1 MDCRL
6 YPKGLVLAGLL
17 VATLSQLTGQ
27 AQAQPATTT
36 AQTVKQGQA
45 LAQTY
50 QQGLEL
56 TTMRTQELTNQQ
68 WRDSLTVL
76 NQQIATQPWSTDLH
90 LRKAAVNL
98 ELQQWQYAIEEYGLV
113 LQHQLHNPAALFYRA
128 YAATHMRYYDVA
140 RRDYEAFLSLFPTH
154 MEARLSYAYVLQQL
168 GHNIEALDEL
178 NAVVEMKPDSAVAYA
193 SRAALEREMKQYE
206 AALYDWQ
213 QAARLDSKNADYVA
227 SQVDLLLF
235 LKRRQEALRVLDA
248 AVQRGIPQG
257 LLHQW
262 YERCRRTK

>member
-1 MDCRL
+1 M
-6 YPKGLVLAGLL
+6 LAGLL

-27 AQAQPATTT
+27 AQAQ
-36 AQTVKQGQA
+36 
-45 LAQTY
+45 TY

-56 TTMRTQELTNQQ
+56 TTKRTQELTNQQ

-76 NQQIATQPWSTDLH
+76 NQH
-90 LRKAAVNL
+90 L

>member
-56 TTMRTQELTNQQ
+56 TTKRTQELTNQQ

-154 MEARLSYAYVLQQL
+154 ME
-168 GHNIEALDEL
+168 
-178 NAVVEMKPDSAVAYA
+178 VAYA